1 MQGPAEFWDRVAA
14 RYAKAPMRAP
24 EAYEAT
30 LARVRAH
37 LGPTDR
43 VLEFGCG
50 TGTTAVALAP
60 HVAAYE
66 GRDISANMLAIG
78 RDRAAAAGASN
89 LSFAPG
95 DLGAEIAGGPFD
107 AVLAFNVLHLVPDL
121 DGALGRIR
129 AALVPGGRFI
139 SKTPCLAAGDLSPK
153 YRAILMLLPALQWL
167 GKAPGFL
174 HRLSVADLERRVRA
188 TGFEVIEAADL
199 PAMPPSRLIVARRGR
214 D

>member
-1 MQGPAEFWDRVAA
+1 MQEPADFWDRVAA

-24 EAYEAT
+24 EAYAAT
-30 LARVRAH
+30 LTRVRAH
-37 LGPTDR
+37 LGPADR
-43 VLEFGCG
+43 VLELGCG

-66 GRDISANMLAIG
+66 ARDISANMLAIG
-78 RDRAAAAGASN
+78 RERAASAGAANLTFAAGDLAS
-89 LSFAPG
+89 A
-95 DLGAEIAGGPFD
+95 IAGGPFD

-139 SKTPCLAAGDLSPK
+139 SKTPCLAATGLSPK

-188 TGFEVIEAADL
+188 AGFEVIEAADH
-199 PAMPPSRLIVARRGR
+199 PAMPPSRLIVARRGP